1 MNIDKVIE
9 IIREKSTE
17 AEQDQYFTSGKT
29 GLSLFD
35 CVNDQAVYDDEF
47 KVNEETYADALI
59 ENMKGTIE
67 AGAEEAERIADEK
80 ARWEEQQEEQR
91 RQEKS
96 LRDRLKL
103 LFGKRKAEIE
113 EFPYDHLISQDSP
126 YYIFEDEMKITV
138 YDCQKCENWQVYKE
152 ADYEPELKI
161 TEASMKWTLEDVDE
175 QCYGCGADAKH
186 MKMSAIYLLEGIE
199 EDDD

>member
-1 MNIDKVIE
+1 MNQGIDNKMGDGLTSE
-9 IIREKSTE
+9 TPEQERERR
-17 AEQDQYFTSGKT
+17 AR
-29 GLSLFD
+29 
-35 CVNDQAVYDDEF
+35 
-47 KVNEETYADALI
+47 
-59 ENMKGTIE
+59 
-67 AGAEEAERIADEK
+67 EEAK
-80 ARWEEQQEEQR
+80 WQARQEEQR

-96 LRDRLKL
+96 MRDRLKI
-103 LFGKRKAEIE
+103 LFGERKTELE
-113 EFPYDHLISQDSP
+113 KYPYDHLISQDNP

-175 QCYGCGADAKH
+175 QCYACGADAKH

-199 EDDD
+199 EDEEE